1 MLPRMQMLRQIFPP
15 SQRPDPAQALAGEL
29 ARTGLLDP
37 VGPGQ
42 TVLVTAGSRGIE
54 CLGEVLAALVAAI
67 KARGAKPVIFPAMG
81 SHGGGTA
88 EGQPQVL
95 EHMGL
100 TEDRLG
106 APIHRGLE
114 MVQVA
119 SVHHGVPVH
128 VDRAAA
134 QADHVILVNRIKEHT
149 EYLGATESGLLKMTV
164 VGLGRHLGALTMHQL
179 AVRIGYERAILTIAQ
194 AIYAHTRVLG
204 GVAILEDHHNRLRR
218 LEAVPVADIARDEAR
233 LLAESRQTKPA
244 LPFDELDIL
253 LVDELGKDVSGAG
266 MDTKV
271 IGRIMNIYEKEC
283 ETPRILRVVVRDLT
297 AKTYGNATGIGLA
310 DFITRRAADKVD
322 PRLTAFNCI
331 TAAAPEKA
339 RLPIVLD
346 SDREAIQAALDTIG
360 LWSPESLRLAWIVN
374 TKDLEYLAVSP
385 ALAAEAAG
393 RPDLELVGEPFALA
407 FDAQGLAPF
416 LRGLPPLG

>member
-1 MLPRMQMLRQIFPP
+1 LLRVTDAVETPFVIGAWRRRWLIVPAWVFTHW
-15 SQRPDPAQALAGEL
+15 PDGPHNVDDDADLDVVLLHELAHFANHDAWLTALA
-29 ARTGLLDP
+29 R
-37 VGPGQ
+37 
-42 TVLVTAGSRGIE
+42 S
-54 CLGEVLAALVAAI
+54 
-67 KARGAKPVIFPAMG
+67 
-81 SHGGGTA
+81 
-88 EGQPQVL
+88 
-95 EHMGL
+95 
-100 TEDRLG
+100 
-106 APIHRGLE
+106 
-114 MVQVA
+114 
-119 SVHHGVPVH
+119 
-128 VDRAAA
+128 
-134 QADHVILVNRIKEHT
+134 
-149 EYLGATESGLLKMTV
+149 LLKMTV
-164 VGLGRHLGALTMHQL
+164 VGLGRHLGALTKHQL
-179 AVRIGYERAILTIAQ
+179 AVRIGYEQAILAIAQ

-244 LPFDELDIL
+244 LPFDQLDIL

-297 AKTYGNATGIGLA
+297 KKTYGNATGIGLA

-322 PRLTAFNCI
+322 LRLTAFNCI

-346 SDREAIQAALDTIG
+346 NDRQAIQAALDTIG

-393 RPDLELVGEPFALA
+393 RPDLELVGEPFVLG

-416 LRGLPPLG
+416 LRGLLPQV

>member
-1 MLPRMQMLRQIFPP
+1 MIPRLQLIRQKFPP
-15 SQRPDPAQALAGEL
+15 SQRPDPALALKAEL
-29 ARTGLLDP
+29 ARTGLLEA

-42 TVLVTAGSRGIE
+42 SVLITAGSRGIE
-54 CLGEVLAALVAAI
+54 CLGEVLAALVATV
-67 KARGAKPVIFPAMG
+67 KERGARPVIFPAMG

-88 EGQPQVL
+88 EGQPEVL

-100 TEDRLG
+100 SEAKLG
-106 APIHRGLE
+106 APIHRQLE

-119 SVHHGVPVH
+119 TVHGGAPAL
-128 VDRAAA
+128 VDRAVA

-179 AVRIGYERAILTIAQ
+179 AVRIGYERAIRDLAQ
-194 AIYAHTRVLG
+194 AIFAHTRVLG

-218 LEAVPVADIARDEAR
+218 LEVVPAANIVADEAR
-233 LLAESRQTKPA
+233 ILAESRETKPA
-244 LPFDELDIL
+244 LPFAELDIL

-297 AKTYGNATGIGLA
+297 EKTFGNATGIGLA
-310 DFITRRAADKVD
+310 DFITQRAADKVD
-322 PRLTAFNCI
+322 RRLTAFNCI

-339 RLPIVLD
+339 RLPIALD

-374 TKDLEYLAVSP
+374 TKELEYLAVSP
-385 ALAAEAAG
+385 ACATAAAG
-393 RPDLELVGEPFALA
+393 RPDLALVGEPFALV
-407 FDAQGLAPF
+407 FDAQGAAPF
-416 LRGLPPLG
+416 LRQRLPRG